1 MASTSEVGHAK
12 NVANFQDL
20 IAFVNG
26 YGATYNPSKNSLQ
39 LPQLE
44 ALYIQASA
52 SLDGV
57 VNKNTDYNNAV
68 NERVEAFSDLRPLST
83 RLVNALNTTNA
94 SDEKVEDAKGFNRK
108 IQGKRASK
116 IETPVDPNQPAPK
129 TISSSQQSY
138 DQLIQ
143 HFEGMISVLASE
155 PSYTPNETELQV
167 ATLQT
172 KLQALKDSNAEV
184 SKAYAE
190 VSNSRLERNKI
201 LYSVDNG
208 LVDTA
213 GEVKQYVKSVYGASS
228 PEFGQIKGIKFK
240 TVKA

>member
-26 YGATYNPSKNSLQ
+26 YGATYNPSKNSLK

-83 RLVNALNTTNA
+83 RLVNALESTDA
-94 SDEKVEDAKGFNRK
+94 SEEKIDDAKGFNRK
-108 IQGKRASK
+108 IQGQRASK
-116 IETPVDPNQPAPK
+116 KEEPVDPNQPAPK

-138 DQLIQ
+138 DQQIQ

-172 KLQALKDSNAEV
+172 KLQTFKDTNAQV

-213 GEVKQYVKSVYGASS
+213 GEVKKYVKSVYGATS
-228 PEFGQIKGIKFK
+228 PEFGQIKGIAFSIIK
-240 TVKA
+240 